1 MENQVSSSSSIALH
15 HISRP
20 QHKTGTSESL
30 SESFP
35 KKVGKNANPYKSLK
49 ISKSSGAKPKSE
61 KKMKHYVRFSI
72 RIWRNNLVQ
81 RLRQAFSES

>member
-49 ISKSSGAKPKSE
+49 LSKSSGRIHTYMSDVTRSE
-61 KKMKHYVRFSI
+61 IVNFEDHHDR
-72 RIWRNNLVQ
+72 RR
-81 RLRQAFSES
+81 A